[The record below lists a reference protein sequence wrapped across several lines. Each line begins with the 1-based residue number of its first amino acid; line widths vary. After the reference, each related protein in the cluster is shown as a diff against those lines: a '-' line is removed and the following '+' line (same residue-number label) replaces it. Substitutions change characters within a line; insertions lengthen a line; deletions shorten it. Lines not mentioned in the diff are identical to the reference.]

1 MRFRWIYVWAL
12 FIATFIGWKYMDRIF
27 DDDPKEFEIKRAI
40 DFKGI
45 VERMKEKK
53 RLEQLERAKSKD

>member
-1 MRFRWIYVWAL
+1 
-12 FIATFIGWKYMDRIF
+12 MDRIF
-27 DDDPKEFEIKRAI
+27 DGDLHGIELKRSI

-53 RLEQLERAKSKD
+53 RLEERERSKP

>member
-1 MRFRWIYVWAL
+1 MFV
-12 FIATFIGWKYMDRIF
+12 GWKIIPPLF
-27 DDDPKEFEIKRAI
+27 DDDSKGFELKRSI

-53 RLEQLERAKSKD
+53 RLEERERSKPND

>member
-12 FIATFIGWKYMDRIF
+12 LAAFIGWKYMDRIF
-27 DDDPKEFEIKRAI
+27 DGDLHGIELKRSI

-53 RLEQLERAKSKD
+53 RLEER

>member
-1 MRFRWIYVWAL
+1 
-12 FIATFIGWKYMDRIF
+12 MDRIF
-27 DDDPKEFEIKRAI
+27 DDDPKEFEIKRTI
-40 DFKGI
+40 DFKGG

>member
-12 FIATFIGWKYMDRIF
+12 LAAFISWKYMDRII
-27 DDDPKEFEIKRAI
+27 DDDPKGIELKRTI
-40 DFKGI
+40 DFKGV

>member
-1 MRFRWIYVWAL
+1 MRFRWIYVWVLLAV
-12 FIATFIGWKYMDRIF
+12 FMGWKYMDRIF
-27 DDDPKEFEIKRAI
+27 EPNPQGIELKRSI

-53 RLEQLERAKSKD
+53 RLEER

>member
-1 MRFRWIYVWAL
+1 MRFRWIYVWVLLAV
-12 FIATFIGWKYMDRIF
+12 FMGWKYMDRIF
-27 DDDPKEFEIKRAI
+27 DGDLHGIELKRSI

-53 RLEQLERAKSKD
+53 RLEQLERAKFID